1 MPKQFMRVKEGFSG
15 TLWEDG
21 LVDEPVLNHDGGE
34 IYEADGSLRTKQ
46 VKGKVSVPVTLNKGI
61 TYQSDHRYVKTWP
74 QHFEPLPEKVE
85 A

>member
-1 MPKQFMRVKEGFSG
+1 MPKQFVRVKESFSG

-21 LVDEPVLNHDGGE
+21 LVDEPVRNAHGGQ
-34 IYEADGSLRTKQ
+34 IFNADGSMQTRQ
-46 VKGKVSVPVTLNKGI
+46 VKGKAPVPVTLNKGQ

-85 A
+85 V